1 MKTLLYVLYA
11 IAAALLVAF
20 AFLIFTSHS
29 HAGSC
34 GTVYFPQTYSNYAPS
49 VIYKDNHHDDY
60 IEKKRVVVLE
70 YSLFP
75 AFPVGYMP
83 QYAPAAA
90 PSAAPPPQAVGA
102 STPCDDKLKG
112 LEAKIAALE
121 SKLGGGIPPN
131 AQPSTAPVPVTVAA
145 KVFVAKCAGCH
156 DASAAAAKGKNLTLF
171 KDGAPVAWNAELTG
185 KVLKE
190 VAKGTMPK
198 GGKLAQ
204 EEFASLAQELF
215 DLSSK

>member
-11 IAAALLVAF
+11 VAAALLVVF

-34 GTVYFPQTYSNYAPS
+34 GTVYFPQTYAPS

-60 IEKKRVVVLE
+60 IEKKRIVVLE

-75 AFPVGYMP
+75 AFPVGFMP

-121 SKLGGGIPPN
+121 SKLGGGVPPN
-131 AQPSTAPVPVTVAA
+131 ALPNTAPAPVVA

-156 DASAAAAKGKNLTLF
+156 DASTAAAKGKNLTLF
-171 KDGAPVAWNAELTG
+171 KDGAPIAWNAELTG

-204 EEFASLAQELF
+204 DEFASLAQELF